1 MFKGDFTIPN
11 PRSKLARGTSV
22 SCRERNMRCFA
33 TALLLVLLSL
43 GPASA
48 HEFSLGIYA
57 SGDQAIEKLISAV
70 RGVLIAADERDGH
83 PEETS
88 DGHLGGVDVHILPF
102 HGNRRVAMPELVNG
116 YRGQLDFLLLL
127 ETGVAPSEDL
137 PGRTDQTIVLDP
149 GILPAGSPWQD
160 NEITNSFAARYHTL
174 WSSEADIASAMG
186 YNAAQRID
194 AAIRPHDGIDQ
205 AAAIID
211 ALVRSK
217 HGIDWQ

>member
-1 MFKGDFTIPN
+1 MVKGYFTILN
-11 PRSKLARGTSV
+11 PRSKLATGTSV

-33 TALLLVLLSL
+33 TTLLLVLLSL

-102 HGNRRVAMPELVNG
+102 HGNRPVVMTELVNA
-116 YRGQLDFLLLL
+116 YRGQLDFLLVLD
-127 ETGVAPSEDL
+127 TGVVPSDAV
-137 PGRTDQTIVLDP
+137 PGKTDQTIILDP

-160 NEITNSFAARYHTL
+160 NKSANSFAVRYHDF
-174 WSSEADIASAMG
+174 WSSDADIASALG
-186 YNAAQRID
+186 YNAARRID

-211 ALVRSK
+211 ALARSE